1 MRKILFL
8 FGLMLAFGV
17 STALAALPITELEVS
32 TTGNEKTF
40 YLKNNGTGS
49 AGEYFLSTITGAT
62 MDASEYGK
70 FAFYAVSGVDNA
82 YYIKECTT
90 NKWLTYDETAIDNGK
105 DFVKL
110 SDTQGNYFN
119 VTKNNLY
126 YWIRPVNTSGSPT
139 NYCNWN
145 GGPNTYNATNTLG
158 LWNSY
163 DDKGSQWI
171 FVEPESVVTSLEAIS
186 DDKCYF
192 LNVSRGGIFA
202 NTDGTSI
209 VPINNSSASTAA
221 GADKWALIPYN
232 GKYCIYNPT
241 LQKFLRKDATLS
253 NIADIFTLTL
263 STGPVGLFKF
273 ALSCDGNTLNHNG
286 SIFVINSYGTP
297 DPGNII
303 MICEAGTFDKTS
315 VDATAAVLAGMKE
328 NALAKV
334 APFSFLVCY
343 PDVVSAINAATSEAE
358 LNAAMTNAWS
368 SFNNKFFT
376 AKNVSTGKY
385 LEVGDANASFN
396 ASPTDHSNYIQL
408 VSAGDGEFYLKGY
421 KSQRYISDV
430 AVSTA
435 ITTEETPT
443 YPFFIQK
450 VNGNWA
456 MRPVK
461 WADSGYSNGYHYIHA
476 GGSGCVGWASGNEN
490 SQYTLVEV
498 ADPDAEVNVT
508 YALYYLNEKIK
519 EVATTSGVGLSP
531 VAPDAFVRDFVDLAV
546 ENTTITTAN
555 QTIRVDATWTGPFE
569 LNADYASI
577 AKWYDMSIRNTWYVT
592 SDNKDG
598 DGALKT
604 VNANAMGLAEDAYQW
619 AFVGNPY
626 NIKLY
631 NKAEGSTKAFAWTST
646 DDGSIPAFVDAA
658 TANSWWVRKSTASD
672 QATYSNA
679 FLLTVPD
686 YGWQVN
692 QFGGSGG
699 SLKVWRSDGTHD
711 AGSAFKVFDVPDD
724 FSEYAVAEILPY
736 LEASGYYALTDA
748 AKAEIGW
755 DDSYS
760 TSCPFAAYKA
770 MKQTLQAKLADG
782 SGVKKPG
789 TGYYRLQSK
798 YYPGKYMSYR
808 IFDDNGTVAHS
819 ICAVDNSSDITSIVK
834 LTSLGSNKYT
844 LSIEGAYVPVPKT
857 STKME
862 LADAPVEFTAISS
875 YIGAAAF
882 NTNNQEEDRDRA
894 IHCAS
899 TQDYYCVG
907 WTYNAE
913 ASEWT
918 LDDATTFSITMHAG
932 ESSYWATLNAP
943 FGVELPDGTEAF
955 VGIRDGGNL
964 VLTSIGTNVPAN
976 TPVVLK
982 GNAASIT
989 ATINDEI
996 PAINIANDLQGQN
1009 LSQTG
1014 ENESLL
1020 SLGIYDGVVGF
1031 YQYEGIIGANKAYL
1045 NNTAGSGANGFKFV
1059 FADEDPTAV
1068 NGVKAASEA
1077 ATYFDLFGRKVVA
1090 PAKGNLYIQ
1099 NGKVVKY

>member
-1 MRKILFL
+1 MRKILSL
-8 FGLMLAFGV
+8 IVLMLAFGV

-40 YLKNNGTGS
+40 YLKNNGVGS

-328 NALAKV
+328 KALAKV

-376 AKNVSTGKY
+376 AKNVGKGTY

-430 AVSTA
+430 TVSVA

-476 GGSGCVGWASGNEN
+476 GGSGCVGWESGNEN

-531 VAPDAFVRDFVDLAV
+531 VAPDDFVRDFVDLAV

-555 QTIRVDATWTGPFE
+555 QTIRVDATWNGPFE

-577 AKWYDMSIRNTWYVT
+577 SKWYDMAVRGTWYVT
-592 SDNKDG
+592 SDNVAT
-598 DGALKT
+598 DGALQT

-619 AFVGNPY
+619 AFVGDPWH
-626 NIKLY
+626 IQLY
-631 NKAEGSTKAFAWTST
+631 NKAYGDSKVYAWTSNGN
-646 DDGSIPAFVDAA
+646 GSIPAFVDP
-658 TANSWWVRKSTASD
+658 TTTNYWKIRKSTSTIANS
-672 QATYSNA
+672 
-679 FLLTVPD
+679 FMLTTD
-686 YGWQVN
+686 LSYQVN
-692 QFGGSGG
+692 QYGGAGG
-699 SLKVWRSDGTHD
+699 SLKVWAATGTGDG
-711 AGSAFKVFDVPDD
+711 GSAFTVFDVPDD

-760 TSCPFAAYKA
+760 TSCTFAAYKA
-770 MKQTLQAKLADG
+770 MKQALQAKLADE
-782 SGVKKPG
+782 SSVKKPG

-862 LADAPVEFTAISS
+862 LADDPVEFTAISS

-882 NTNNQEEDRDRA
+882 NTNNQEEDKDRA

-932 ESSYWATLNAP
+932 ESNYWATLYAP
-943 FGVELPDGTEAF
+943 FGVTLPAGTEAY
-955 VGIRDGGNL
+955 VGVQNGSAL
-964 VLTSIGTNVPAN
+964 TLTSIGQDVPAG
-976 TPVVLK
+976 TAVILC
-982 GNAASIT
+982 GDAESIT
-989 ATINDEI
+989 ATINDAI
-996 PAINIANDLQGQN
+996 PAFTGENALQGQY
-1009 LSQTG
+1009 LAAAAADDTK
-1014 ENESLL
+1014 LT
-1020 SLGIYDGVVGF
+1020 LGQKDGKVGF
-1031 YQYEGIIGANKAYL
+1031 YTIDSALGANKAYL
-1045 NNTAGSGANGFKFV
+1045 TASAGAKGFQIV
-1059 FADEDPTAV
+1059 FSDDDITGIQEFES
-1068 NGVKAASEA
+1068 SEVRESEC
-1077 ATYFDLFGRKVVA
+1077 YYDLTGRKVAA
-1090 PAKGNLYIQ
+1090 PQKGQLYIV

>member
-1 MRKILFL
+1 
-8 FGLMLAFGV
+8 MLAFGV
-17 STALAALPITELEVS
+17 STALAALPTNNVVSS
-32 TTGNEKTF
+32 TTGNETTF
-40 YLKNNGTGS
+40 YIRGNGSGI
-49 AGEYFLSTITGAT
+49 GYFWNANTSPTRTA
-62 MDASEYGK
+62 ANYAK
-70 FAFYAVSGVDNA
+70 FAFYAVDGVANA
-82 YYIKECTT
+82 YYIKNVTAG
-90 NKWLTYDETAIDNGK
+90 KWLSYNNTAIASGK
-105 DFVKL
+105 NFVTL
-110 SDTQGNYFN
+110 VDAQENYFI
-119 VTKNNLY
+119 VQKNSNY
-126 YWIRPVNTSGSPT
+126 YWIRPVNTSGNAD
-139 NYCNWN
+139 NYINWN
-145 GGPNTYNATNTLG
+145 GGIGTGSSQYPVDNTTMTIG
-158 LWNSY
+158 LWNSWG
-163 DDKGSQWI
+163 DRGSQWI
-171 FVEPESVVTSLEAIS
+171 LVQT
-186 DDKCYF
+186 DKVLTDASQIQSNKYYTIAPF
-192 LNVSRGGIFA
+192 RGGLSVTA
-202 NTDGTSI
+202 DGTTATTR
-209 VPINNSSASTAA
+209 NS
-221 GADKWALIPYN
+221 GDEDENADKWAFITYGGTSYYLFN
-232 GKYCIYNPT
+232 LKSQT
-241 LQKFLRKDATLS
+241 FLKGDVSMGALTDAFTIS
-253 NIADIFTLTL
+253 DFGTSAD
-263 STGPVGLFKF
+263 GYFKF
-273 ALSCDGNTLNHNG
+273 HFNQGSNTING
-286 SIFVINSYGTP
+286 QNSGLVINSYSSP
-297 DPGNII
+297 DDGNRM
-303 MICEAGTFDKTS
+303 MIVEIGDFDDS
-315 VDATAAVLAGMKE
+315 NVDALIANAAAAELAIYK
-328 NALAKV
+328 NTILQRI
-334 APFSFLVCY
+334 APLSFLTTY
-343 PDVVSAINAATSEAE
+343 NDVVANINAATNEAGVQTA
-358 LNAAMTNAWS
+358 LAGINNFITIKNYQNS
-368 SFNNKFFT
+368 SN
-376 AKNVSTGKY
+376 Y
-385 LEVGDANASFN
+385 LEAGNPNASYN
-396 ASPTDHSNYIQL
+396 SSPSDHSNYIQL
-408 VSAGDGEFYLKGY
+408 VSAGNGEFYLKGY
-421 KSQRYISDV
+421 KSQRYIGDV
-430 AVSTA
+430 ATSVQV
-435 ITTEETPT
+435 TTDATPT
-443 YPFFIQK
+443 TSFWIQQ
-450 VNGNWA
+450 NADGRYIL
-456 MRPVK
+456 RPAK
-461 WADSGYSNGYHYIHA
+461 YGSFTDQSGYHYLHNN
-476 GGSGCVGWASGNEN
+476 GCVGWEASANN
-490 SQYTLVEV
+490 SQHLLAEV

-508 YALYYLNEKIK
+508 YALYYLNEKIN
-519 EVATTSGVGLSP
+519 EVTAKSGLGLSP

-569 LNADYASI
+569 LNADFASI

-631 NKAEGSTKAFAWTST
+631 NKAEGGTKAFAWTST
-646 DDGSIPAFVDAA
+646 ANSSIPAFVDAA
-658 TANSWWVRKSTASD
+658 TANSWWVRKSTTSD

-679 FLLTVPD
+679 FLLTVPE

-692 QFGGSGG
+692 QFGGEGG
-699 SLKVWRSDGTHD
+699 SLKVWQSNGTHD

-736 LEASGYYALTDA
+736 LETSGYYALTDA

-755 DDSYS
+755 DDSFS

-770 MKQTLQAKLADG
+770 MKQALQAKLADE
-782 SGVKKPG
+782 SNLKKPG

-808 IFDDNGTVAHS
+808 IFDDNGTVSHS
-819 ICAVDNSSDITSIVK
+819 ICAVDNSSDITSIIK

-862 LADAPVEFTAISS
+862 LADAPVEFTAINSHL
-875 YIGAAAF
+875 GAAAF

-894 IHCAS
+894 IHCAN

-918 LDDATTFSITMHAG
+918 VDDATTFSITMHAG
-932 ESSYWATLNAP
+932 ESNYWATLNAP
-943 FGVELPDGTEAF
+943 FGVVLPDGTEAY

-1009 LSQTG
+1009 QSQTG

-1045 NNTAGSGANGFKFV
+1045 NNTAGSGANGYKFV

>member
-1 MRKILFL
+1 
-8 FGLMLAFGV
+8 MLAFGV

-40 YLKNNGTGS
+40 YLKNNGVGS

-328 NALAKV
+328 KALAKV

-376 AKNVSTGKY
+376 AKNVGKGTY

-430 AVSTA
+430 TVSVA

-476 GGSGCVGWASGNEN
+476 GGSGCVGWESGNEN

-508 YALYYLNEKIK
+508 YALYYLNEKIN
-519 EVATTSGVGLSP
+519 EVTTKSGVGLNP
-531 VAPDAFVRDFVDLAV
+531 VVPDAFVRDFVDLAV

-555 QTIRVDATWTGPFE
+555 QTIRVDATWNGPFE
-569 LNADYASI
+569 LNTDYASI
-577 AKWYDMSIRNTWYVT
+577 SKWYDMAVRGTWYVT
-592 SDNKDG
+592 SDNVAA
-598 DGALKT
+598 DGALQT

-619 AFVGNPY
+619 AFVGDPWH
-626 NIKLY
+626 IQLY
-631 NKAEGSTKAFAWTST
+631 NKAYGDSKVYAWTSNGN
-646 DDGSIPAFVDAA
+646 GSIPAFVDP
-658 TANSWWVRKSTASD
+658 TTTNYWKIRKSTSSIANS
-672 QATYSNA
+672 
-679 FLLTVPD
+679 FMLTTD
-686 YGWQVN
+686 LSYQVN
-692 QFGGSGG
+692 QYGGAGG
-699 SLKVWRSDGTHD
+699 SLKVWAATGTGDG
-711 AGSAFKVFDVPDD
+711 GSAFTVFDVPDD

-736 LEASGYYALTDA
+736 LETSGYYALTDA

-770 MKQTLQAKLADG
+770 MKQTLQAKLADE
-782 SGVKKPG
+782 SNINKPG

-798 YYPGKYMSYR
+798 YYTGKYMSYR
-808 IFDDNGTVAHS
+808 IFDDNGTVVHS

-862 LADAPVEFTAISS
+862 LADAPVEFTAINSHL
-875 YIGAAAF
+875 GAAAF

-932 ESSYWATLNAP
+932 ESNYWATLYAP
-943 FGVELPDGTEAF
+943 FGVTLPTGTEAY
-955 VGIRDGGNL
+955 VGKINEGGNL
-964 VLTSIGTNVPAN
+964 QLTSIGQDVPAG
-976 TPVVLK
+976 TAVILC
-982 GNAASIT
+982 GDAESIT
-989 ATINDEI
+989 ATINDAI
-996 PAINIANDLQGQN
+996 PAFTGENALQGQY
-1009 LSQTG
+1009 LAADAADDTK
-1014 ENESLL
+1014 LT
-1020 SLGIYDGVVGF
+1020 LGQKDGKVGF
-1031 YQYEGIIGANKAYL
+1031 YTIDSALGANKAYL
-1045 NNTAGSGANGFKFV
+1045 TASAGAKGFQIV
-1059 FADEDPTAV
+1059 FSDDDITGIQEFES
-1068 NGVKAASEA
+1068 SEVRESEC
-1077 ATYFDLFGRKVVA
+1077 YYDLTGRKVAA
-1090 PAKGNLYIQ
+1090 PQKGQLYIV